1 MNGQLRN
8 IWFDAEGTRFFL
20 LPDDL
25 ESPPGELE
33 VFNHDGDTRSI
44 DPAALAAYAI
54 APEEAD
60 EIIRRALE
68 PVADQ
73 VEEAVRGATE
83 QLLAAAPGVAAVSSG
98 PAQVGDDPAV
108 ALGRLLQ
115 LDPDAIRARPELASE
130 ELSRLLERL
139 EEVGKGLG
147 VLAPRPTAKEP
158 PPAPPLAADADD
170 EDPLRRVQRDA
181 QTLLERIGV
190 WLAQHLPE
198 RQRDL
203 GDVKGL
209 RDLLYWALDAPPTEE
224 TEEQRQARYRADVR
238 AEIDSSFEGFRLPS
252 LTFEDLLR
260 KTPRAAEGGTV
271 DGDEKDGPG

>member
-1 MNGQLRN
+1 MDGQLRN
-8 IWFDAEGTRFFL
+8 VWFDAEGTRFFL

-25 ESPPGELE
+25 QPPPGELE
-33 VFNHDGDTRSI
+33 ILNHDGDTRSV

-60 EIIRRALE
+60 EIIRRELA
-68 PVADQ
+68 PVADR

-83 QLLAAAPGVAAVSSG
+83 QILAAAPGVAAAKSG
-98 PAQVGDDPAV
+98 PAQVGDDPAE

-130 ELSRLLERL
+130 ELNRLLERL

-147 VLAPRPTAKEP
+147 VLAPRPTAQEP
-158 PPAPPLAADADD
+158 PPASADDD
-170 EDPLRRVQRDA
+170 EDPLGRVQREA

-224 TEEQRQARYRADVR
+224 TEEQRQARYQADVR
-238 AEIDSSFEGFRLPS
+238 AEMDKAFQGFQLPS

-260 KTPRAAEGGTV
+260 KKPRAAGSAAGE
-271 DGDEKDGPG
+271 GDEEDGPK